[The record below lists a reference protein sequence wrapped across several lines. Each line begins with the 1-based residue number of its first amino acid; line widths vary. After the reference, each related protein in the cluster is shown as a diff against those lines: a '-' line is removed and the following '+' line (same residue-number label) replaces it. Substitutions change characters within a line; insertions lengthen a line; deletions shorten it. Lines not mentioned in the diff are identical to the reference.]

1 MTPYSHSLSILE
13 VAARR
18 DRRDLDL
25 DLDVD
30 LEPSSANTLI
40 RRRRLRF
47 RPGCL
52 QSQMTPSNALQQ

>member
-13 VAARR
+13 VAA
-18 DRRDLDL
+18 RRDLDL